1 MKPKVICHIMASV
14 DGHIQ
19 VEHWTAPYVS
29 DSRSEIMQ
37 VYAET
42 GRMLQTD
49 AWTFGRNTLRDIFP
63 DRTDIFPI
71 EEKHVEK
78 DAPVMAESSYQAE
91 RRSERMFISFDPE
104 SDIIYTSSQ
113 LRGCDIVVVLSM
125 HTATPRYLSLL
136 RGMGISYLVVADIT
150 KLKSILEQL
159 NAIFGIQKISL
170 QGGGLLDGAMLS
182 SGAID
187 ELSLVIYPGLNTV
200 DGSVSIFDKIKPHA
214 ISHTSLQLIS
224 TQTMVHGVVWLR
236 YKVV

>member
-42 GRMLQTD
+42 GCTLQTD
-49 AWTFGRNTLRDIFP
+49 AWTFGRNTLRDVFP

-71 EEKHVEK
+71 EEEHAEK
-78 DAPVMAESSYQAE
+78 DMPVMAESSYQAE

-104 SDIIYTSSQ
+104 SDIIYTSPQ
-113 LRGCDIVVVLSM
+113 LRSCDIVVVLSM

-136 RGMGISYLVVADIT
+136 RGMGISYLVVADMT
-150 KLKSILEQL
+150 KLKSVLEQL
-159 NAIFGIQKISL
+159 NTIFGIQRISL
-170 QGGGLLDGAMLS
+170 QGGGVLDGAMLS
-182 SGAID
+182 CGVID
-187 ELSLVIYPGLNTV
+187 ELSLVVYPGLNTV
-200 DGSVSIFDKIKPHA
+200 DGSVSIFDNIKSQA
-214 ISHTSLQLIS
+214 LGHTSLQLIS
-224 TQTMVHGVVWLR
+224 AQTMVHGVVWLR